1 MKGLGIIIMEY
12 LSGISVTRRTE
23 SNLYRPA
30 KINMNCLSGISLK
43 RLAGIIA
50 ALLLFHMAVE
60 ARDFSELLKQG
71 NEQYLAGEYELAAE
85 TYKSIVDSGYASAEL
100 YYNLG
105 NAYYKSHNITM
116 ALVNY
121 ERAHIL
127 DPRDE
132 DIQHNLEVAREFV
145 VDRIEVLPEFF
156 LRRAYVDFVKFFDA
170 DIWAAMSLS
179 AFILSLILFLA
190 YFFSKGIGLRK
201 ITFWSAILFIILSLS
216 TLMFASHQNRLITKH
231 KQALILTP
239 SVAIKS
245 SPDENS
251 GTDLFL
257 LHEGTRVRVED
268 ELGEWREVVLSD
280 GNRGWLKQS
289 DLIRL

>member
-1 MKGLGIIIMEY
+1 MYRMLGILMV
-12 LSGISVTRRTE
+12 LFFS
-23 SNLYRPA
+23 
-30 KINMNCLSGISLK
+30 
-43 RLAGIIA
+43 LAGIEA
-50 ALLLFHMAVE
+50 ADFDDLLREGNELYLDGNYESAVE
-60 ARDFSELLKQG
+60 
-71 NEQYLAGEYELAAE
+71 
-85 TYKSIVDSGYASAEL
+85 TYQSIVDSGYASGEL

-121 ERAHIL
+121 ERAYIL
-127 DPRDE
+127 KPKDK

-156 LRRAYVDFVKFFDA
+156 LTRAYVGFVKTLDA
-170 DIWAAMSLS
+170 DVWA
-179 AFILSLILFLA
+179 ILSISSFFFALILFLI
-190 YFFSKGIGLRK
+190 YFLSRRMGLRR
-201 ITFWSAILFIILSLS
+201 ISFWTGALFVIISLS
-216 TLMFASHQNRLITKH
+216 TLIFAFQQNKLTTRH
-231 KQALILTP
+231 NQALVLTP

-245 SPDENS
+245 SPDLNS

-257 LHEGTRVRVED
+257 LHEGTKVTVDD

-280 GNRGWLKQS
+280 GNRGWLKES

>member
-1 MKGLGIIIMEY
+1 MKQL
-12 LSGISVTRRTE
+12 L
-23 SNLYRPA
+23 NLILIVFTILP
-30 KINMNCLSGISLK
+30 G
-43 RLAGIIA
+43 AG
-50 ALLLFHMAVE
+50 AV
-60 ARDFSELLKQG
+60 DFDGLLKEG
-71 NEQYLAGEYELAAE
+71 NKYYLEGEYEKAVE
-85 TYKSIVDSGYASAEL
+85 TYQSIVDSGYASGEL

-121 ERAHIL
+121 ERAAIL
-127 DPRDE
+127 KPKDK

-156 LRRAYVDFVKFFDA
+156 LVRAHVNFVKTFDA
-170 DIWAAMSLS
+170 DVWAIIS
-179 AFILSLILFLA
+179 ILTFFLA
-190 YFFSKGIGLRK
+190 LGLLLVYFLSRRLGLRQ
-201 ITFWSAILFIILSLS
+201 ISFWSSMLFIFISGS
-216 TLMFASHQNRLITKH
+216 TLLFAYQQNRMITKH
-231 KQALILTP
+231 NQALILTP

-257 LHEGTRVRVED
+257 LHEGTKVTVDD
-268 ELGEWREVVLSD
+268 ELGDWREVVLSD
-280 GNRGWLKQS
+280 GNRGWLKES